1 MCVVM
6 VIIYKKTV
14 EKKAGD
20 DVTATR
26 TDLGTAPTMSQ
37 GAALFSCGLMETS
50 RWREVGTSCALQQRP
65 VGTSL
70 ESLWDVLPDVHR
82 TSAHWGWDMGSTS
95 STISSLLQ
103 DLSLTEASHST
114 APPSKRQCRSLSCS
128 DELSSCRS
136 TWRPQG
142 SRVWTSVEKRRCHSG
157 GSVQRS
163 GFGYSQL
170 CFPGMQRS
178 SSFSLP
184 ACSDGEEQPCFPQLL
199 SRPSAFSGPTL
210 NSSDPSAQSLYL
222 SHEQICLPEA
232 EEPSPV
238 SSPDS
243 TPELER
249 RGGEG
254 GLARSLSQPC
264 VLNEKKIGVKRRRPA
279 DSQKQ
284 RPSLDLAKMTQKLRS
299 FHSLSCP
306 GITSDDPLKSGP
318 AALSL
323 RPNADDLSDDED
335 GPEHNGNESSDADWN
350 PRGRGDNTMAGTT
363 GGKDGE
369 TLWVGLCSMTRDMY
383 QLGGELDIEQIE
395 RN

>member
-1 MCVVM
+1 MRVVM

-14 EKKAGD
+14 EKKGGD
-20 DVTATR
+20 DVTTKR
-26 TDLGTAPTMSQ
+26 TDLGTAQTMSQ

-82 TSAHWGWDMGSTS
+82 TSAHWGWDVGSTS

-103 DLSLTEASHST
+103 DLSLTDSSHST

-163 GFGYSQL
+163 GLGNSQL
-170 CFPGMQRS
+170 CFPAMQRS

-184 ACSDGEEQPCFPQLL
+184 ARSDGQEQ
-199 SRPSAFSGPTL
+199 SRPSAFSGPTP

-232 EEPSPV
+232 EEPSPA

-254 GLARSLSQPC
+254 GLARSRSQPC
-264 VLNEKKIGVKRRRPA
+264 VLNDKKIGVKRRRPA

-284 RPSLDLAKMTQKLRS
+284 RPSLDLAKMTQKLRN

-318 AALSL
+318 VALSL
-323 RPNADDLSDDED
+323 RPNADDLSDNED
-335 GPEHNGNESSDADWN
+335 GPELNGNESSDTDWN
-350 PRGRGDNTMAGTT
+350 PSGRGDNTMAGTT